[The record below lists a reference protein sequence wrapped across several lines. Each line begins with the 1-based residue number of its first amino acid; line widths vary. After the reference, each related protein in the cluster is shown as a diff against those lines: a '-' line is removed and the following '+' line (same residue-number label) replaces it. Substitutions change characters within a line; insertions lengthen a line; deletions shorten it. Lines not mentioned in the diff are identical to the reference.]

1 MQKSGPFYF
10 TFVKR
15 PVLSIWYKKTPMDKN
30 TINTIMKNMKE
41 NSLLRDVCPE
51 KNFTDHS
58 ARKTVVKK
66 LKNSGIAKCEIK
78 NIVSHVSA
86 QGFDDYNSGDEREQ
100 QIISRAIDSNGPV
113 CSRRALSKLYFAN
126 SSASLCGPGHVCK
139 FSHCNITLN
148 IAGNDATQKSTSDIR
163 GAQVISEDHK

>member
-1 MQKSGPFYF
+1 MVH
-10 TFVKR
+10 FVKR

-41 NSLLRDVCPE
+41 NSPLRDVCPE

-66 LKNSGIAKCEIK
+66 LKNCGIAKCEIN

-86 QGFDDYNSGDEREQ
+86 QEFDDYNSG
-100 QIISRAIDSNGPV
+100 
-113 CSRRALSKLYFAN
+113 
-126 SSASLCGPGHVCK
+126 
-139 FSHCNITLN
+139 
-148 IAGNDATQKSTSDIR
+148 
-163 GAQVISEDHK
+163 